1 MSEKEL
7 KNREEQKKKYEMT
20 EETMVICGETL
31 HRIRALKTF
40 GEVEA
45 GQLGGWIEKEENLSH
60 EGEAWVGGDAW
71 VGGKARVEGKAYV
84 GGEAWIG
91 GNAKVEGNAR
101 VGGEAYVGGE
111 AWVRGNA
118 DIFSKSQILVIGPI
132 GSRDDFTT
140 FYRDKDN
147 EITVKCGCFLG
158 KIDEF
163 LEKVAETHGDSKY
176 ALVYRAAAEAA
187 KQRIDLSGEAP
198 KEERNK

>member
-60 EGEAWVGGDAW
+60 EGEAWVGGDAR
-71 VGGKARVEGKAYV
+71 VRENARVEGEACIEGKAYV

-91 GNAKVEGNAR
+91 GNAKVEGK
-101 VGGEAYVGGE
+101 AYVEGE
-111 AWVRGNA
+111 AWVGGNA
-118 DIFSKSQILVIGPI
+118 
-132 GSRDDFTT
+132 
-140 FYRDKDN
+140 
-147 EITVKCGCFLG
+147 
-158 KIDEF
+158 
-163 LEKVAETHGDSKY
+163 
-176 ALVYRAAAEAA
+176 
-187 KQRIDLSGEAP
+187 
-198 KEERNK
+198 